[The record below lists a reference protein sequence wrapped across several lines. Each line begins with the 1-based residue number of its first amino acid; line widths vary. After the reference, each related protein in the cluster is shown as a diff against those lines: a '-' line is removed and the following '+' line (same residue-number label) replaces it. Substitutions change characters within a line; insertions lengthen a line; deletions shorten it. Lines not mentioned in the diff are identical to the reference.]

1 MAFDVRRYR
10 FYLTAGCEGFP
21 KKAPNVIDKSVKNTP
36 HKNVITTNGI
46 STPHATTNI
55 QKLLRASVGE
65 RFGGTLLE
73 NGDPETRHNNIKNR
87 VNENNIIKI
96 DPKAI
101 LLLPLETTCP
111 ITITNIYFI
120 FGILR

>member
-21 KKAPNVIDKSVKNTP
+21 EKAPVINDKSVKNTP
-36 HKNVITTNGI
+36 HKNVITANGI

-65 RFGGTLLE
+65 RSGGGVLE

-87 VNENNIIKI
+87 VNENNTINI
-96 DPKAI
+96 DP
-101 LLLPLETTCP
+101 
-111 ITITNIYFI
+111 
-120 FGILR
+120 